1 MWSHREEEKG
11 EVEVVHMLLPGE
23 AQMYTWDKPNGV
35 RKLKWGVAEEGGVE
49 YTPLRLKVR
58 DIPVSF
64 FINQLILLI
73 FN

>member
-1 MWSHREEEKG
+1 MWSHREEDKG

-35 RKLKWGVAEEGGVE
+35 RQLKWGMAEEGGVE
-49 YTPLRLKVR
+49 YTPLQLKVR
-58 DIPVSF
+58 YIPVNYL
-64 FINQLILLI
+64 IILLV